1 MEFRR
6 ALKAL
11 ADGYKIRKSDWSPER
26 YIVLDIYNGIVNEK
40 KQDISTREL
49 VDTDDWEITDM
60 DFQSALTHMLGG
72 RMVKRALKDSTNTF
86 RFLNG
91 ELVCEDKEDNLKEL
105 RLFESDFTEDGWIL
119 L

>member
-1 MEFRR
+1 MELKK

-11 ADGYKIRKSDWSPER
+11 SDGYKIRKSDWSTER

-40 KQDISTREL
+40 KQCISTCEL
-49 VDTDDWEITDM
+49 VNTNDWEITDV
-60 DFQSALTHMLGG
+60 DFKTALAYMLDG
-72 RMVKRALKDSTNTF
+72 RKVKRALKGSVNTF

-91 ELVCEDKEDNLKEL
+91 ELVCEDKEDNLNEL
-105 RLFESDFTEDGWIL
+105 RLFESDFTEKGWVL